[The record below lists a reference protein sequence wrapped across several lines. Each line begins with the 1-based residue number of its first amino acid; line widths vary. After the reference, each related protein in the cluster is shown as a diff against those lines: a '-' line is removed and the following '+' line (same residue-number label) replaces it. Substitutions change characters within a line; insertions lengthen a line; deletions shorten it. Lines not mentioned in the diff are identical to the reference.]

1 MVCFPKLTKGTN
13 PAVTSSYKFNLYS
26 PNTRCR
32 RKSTHHTSNMKYS
45 FTIAALAA
53 GVYATN
59 LPRVIL
65 ERDLATINGV
75 IGDVSTKLTALNSAA
90 QSFSGDAGALTSAS
104 TDLSNTIKT
113 GTTTV
118 QGTDALTLT
127 DAVSLQSTVQ
137 GLQSNA
143 QTLVDNLSSKK
154 SAIEQAG
161 LCDTVLQQ
169 SMGLS
174 TDSKGLIDAVV
185 GKVPQEAQSIA
196 QNLVAG
202 FTATLQQNQAN
213 FAQGNCTNASGGG
226 GGGASTTSS
235 GSSPSSPASSS
246 KSSASATRSGG
257 SSGGGSNATRTG
269 AGGASPTSSTPASFT
284 GAAVANGV
292 PVAGVLG
299 LLAFL
304 L

>member
-1 MVCFPKLTKGTN
+1 
-13 PAVTSSYKFNLYS
+13 
-26 PNTRCR
+26 
-32 RKSTHHTSNMKYS
+32 MKYS
-45 FTIAALAA
+45 LTVAALAA

-59 LPRVIL
+59 LPRVVL
-65 ERDLATINGV
+65 ERDLATIQGV
-75 IGDVSTKLTALNSAA
+75 IGDVSTKLTALNDAA
-90 QSFSGDAGALTSAS
+90 QSFSGDASGLTSAS
-104 TDLSNTIKT
+104 SDLSSTIKS
-113 GTTTV
+113 GTSTV

-143 QTLVDNLSSKK
+143 QTLVDNLASKK

-169 SMGLS
+169 SEGLS
-174 TDSKGLIDAVV
+174 TDSQALIDAVV
-185 GKVPQEAQSIA
+185 SKVPQEAQSIA

-202 FTATLQQNQAN
+202 FTSTLQQNQAN

-226 GGGASTTSS
+226 GGGGGSSSAPTSTGGGGGG
-235 GSSPSSPASSS
+235 GSSPSSSAGSSRP
-246 KSSASATRSGG
+246 SATATGGG
-257 SSGGGSNATRTG
+257 SSGGGNATHTG
-269 AGGASPTSSTPASFT
+269 SGGASPTTSTPASFT

-292 PVAGVLG
+292 PMAGLLG

-304 L
+304 F

>member
-1 MVCFPKLTKGTN
+1 
-13 PAVTSSYKFNLYS
+13 
-26 PNTRCR
+26 
-32 RKSTHHTSNMKYS
+32 MKYS
-45 FTIAALAA
+45 LTLAA
-53 GVYATN
+53 MAAGACATN
-59 LPRVIL
+59 LPRVVL
-65 ERDLATINGV
+65 ERDLATIQGV
-75 IGDVSTKLTALNSAA
+75 IGDVSTKLTALNDAA

-104 TDLSNTIKT
+104 SDLSSTIKS
-113 GTTTV
+113 GTSTV
-118 QGTDALTLT
+118 QGTDQLTLT

-143 QTLVDNLSSKK
+143 QTLVDNLASKK

-169 SMGLS
+169 SQGLS
-174 TDSKGLIDAVV
+174 TDSQSLIDAVV
-185 GKVPQEAQSIA
+185 SKVPQEAQSIA

-226 GGGASTTSS
+226 GGGGGSTPTTGSG
-235 GSSPSSPASSS
+235 GSSPSSSSR
-246 KSSASATRSGG
+246 SSATATATGGGG
-257 SSGGGSNATRTG
+257 SSGGGSNATHTG
-269 AGGASPTSSTPASFT
+269 SGGGSPTSSSPTQFT

-292 PVAGVLG
+292 PMAGLLG

-304 L
+304 F

>member
-1 MVCFPKLTKGTN
+1 
-13 PAVTSSYKFNLYS
+13 
-26 PNTRCR
+26 
-32 RKSTHHTSNMKYS
+32 MKYS
-45 FTIAALAA
+45 LTLAALAA
-53 GVYATN
+53 GVCATN
-59 LPRVIL
+59 LPRVVL
-65 ERDLATINGV
+65 ERDLATIQGV
-75 IGDVSTKLTALNSAA
+75 IGDVSTKLTALNDAA
-90 QSFSGDAGALTSAS
+90 QSFSGDASGLTSAS
-104 TDLSNTIKT
+104 SDLSSTIKS
-113 GTTTV
+113 GTSTV

-137 GLQSNA
+137 GLQTNA
-143 QTLVDNLSSKK
+143 QTLVDNLASKK

-169 SMGLS
+169 SQGLS
-174 TDSKGLIDAVV
+174 TDSQALIDAVV

-226 GGGASTTSS
+226 GGGSTPTTGS

-246 KSSASATRSGG
+246 SASATATGGG
-257 SSGGGSNATRTG
+257 SSGGGGNATHTG
-269 AGGASPTSSTPASFT
+269 SGGASPTTSSPAQFT

-292 PVAGVLG
+292 PMAGLLG

-304 L
+304 F

>member
-1 MVCFPKLTKGTN
+1 
-13 PAVTSSYKFNLYS
+13 
-26 PNTRCR
+26 
-32 RKSTHHTSNMKYS
+32 MKYS
-45 FTIAALAA
+45 LTLAALAA

-59 LPRVIL
+59 LPRVVL
-65 ERDLATINGV
+65 ERDLATIQGV
-75 IGDVSTKLTALNSAA
+75 IGDVSTKLTALNDAA
-90 QSFSGDAGALTSAS
+90 QSFSGDAGALTQAS
-104 TDLSNTIKT
+104 SDLSSTIQS
-113 GTTTV
+113 GTSTV

-169 SMGLS
+169 SNGLS
-174 TDSKGLIDAVV
+174 TDSQALIDAVV

-202 FTATLQQNQAN
+202 FTSTLQQNQAN

-226 GGGASTTSS
+226 SGGG
-235 GSSPSSPASSS
+235 GSSPSSSAAGGSSPS
-246 KSSASATRSGG
+246 SSASASTLPTATGGGG

-269 AGGASPTSSTPASFT
+269 SGGASPTSTGPTQFT

-292 PVAGVLG
+292 PVAGLLG

-304 L
+304 F

>member
-1 MVCFPKLTKGTN
+1 
-13 PAVTSSYKFNLYS
+13 
-26 PNTRCR
+26 
-32 RKSTHHTSNMKYS
+32 MKYS
-45 FTIAALAA
+45 FTVAALAA

-59 LPRVIL
+59 LPRVVL
-65 ERDLATINGV
+65 ERDLATIQGV
-75 IGDVSTKLTALNSAA
+75 IGDVSTKLTALNDAA
-90 QSFSGDAGALTSAS
+90 QSFSGDASGLTSAS
-104 TDLSNTIKT
+104 SDLSSTIQS
-113 GTTTV
+113 GTSTV

-143 QTLVDNLSSKK
+143 QTLVDNLASKK

-169 SMGLS
+169 SQGLS
-174 TDSKGLIDAVV
+174 TDSQALIDAVV
-185 GKVPQEAQSIA
+185 SKVPQEAQSIA

-226 GGGASTTSS
+226 GGGSTPSS
-235 GSSPSSPASSS
+235 TGSGGGSPSSS
-246 KSSASATRSGG
+246 SSASTRPTATSGGGG
-257 SSGGGSNATRTG
+257 SSGNATHTG
-269 AGGASPTSSTPASFT
+269 SGGASPTSSSPTQFT

-292 PVAGVLG
+292 PMAGLLG
-299 LLAFL
+299 VLAFL
-304 L
+304 F

>member
-1 MVCFPKLTKGTN
+1 
-13 PAVTSSYKFNLYS
+13 
-26 PNTRCR
+26 
-32 RKSTHHTSNMKYS
+32 MKYS
-45 FTIAALAA
+45 LTVAALAA
-53 GVYATN
+53 GAYATN
-59 LPRVIL
+59 LPRVVL
-65 ERDLATINGV
+65 ERDLATIQGV
-75 IGDVSTKLTALNSAA
+75 IGDVSTKLTALNDAA

-104 TDLSNTIKT
+104 SDLSSTIKS
-113 GTTTV
+113 GTSTV

-143 QTLVDNLSSKK
+143 QTLVTNLAGKK

-169 SMGLS
+169 SQGLS
-174 TDSKGLIDAVV
+174 TDSQALIDAVV
-185 GKVPQEAQSIA
+185 SKVPQEAQSIA

-202 FTATLQQNQAN
+202 FTSTLQQNQAN

-226 GGGASTTSS
+226 GGGGASSSSAPTSTAAGGG
-235 GSSPSSPASSS
+235 GSSPSSSRSSRP
-246 KSSASATRSGG
+246 SATSTGGG
-257 SSGGGSNATRTG
+257 SSGGGNATHTG
-269 AGGASPTSSTPASFT
+269 SGGATPTTSTPASFT

-292 PVAGVLG
+292 PMAGLLG

-304 L
+304 F

>member
-1 MVCFPKLTKGTN
+1 
-13 PAVTSSYKFNLYS
+13 
-26 PNTRCR
+26 
-32 RKSTHHTSNMKYS
+32 MKYS

-75 IGDVSTKLTALNSAA
+75 IGDVSTKLTALNDAA

-104 TDLSNTIKT
+104 TDLSSTIKT
-113 GTTTV
+113 GTSTV

-137 GLQSNA
+137 GLQTNA

-161 LCDTVLQQ
+161 LCDTILQQ
-169 SMGLS
+169 SEGLS
-174 TDSKGLIDAVV
+174 TDSQALIDAVV

-226 GGGASTTSS
+226 GGGSNPTSS
-235 GSSPSSPASSS
+235 SGGGSSPSSSA
-246 KSSASATRSGG
+246 SSASKPSATATGGGG
-257 SSGGGSNATRTG
+257 SSGGGSNSTATG
-269 AGGASPTSSTPASFT
+269 AGGASPTSSTPAQFT

-292 PVAGVLG
+292 PMAGLLG

-304 L
+304 V

>member
-1 MVCFPKLTKGTN
+1 
-13 PAVTSSYKFNLYS
+13 
-26 PNTRCR
+26 
-32 RKSTHHTSNMKYS
+32 MKYS
-45 FTIAALAA
+45 LTLAA
-53 GVYATN
+53 MAAGACATN
-59 LPRVIL
+59 LPRVVL
-65 ERDLATINGV
+65 ERDLATIQGV
-75 IGDVSTKLTALNSAA
+75 IGDVSTKLTALNDAA
-90 QSFSGDAGALTSAS
+90 QSFSGDASALTSAS
-104 TDLSNTIKT
+104 TDLSNTIKS

-118 QGTDALTLT
+118 QGTDQLTLT

-143 QTLVDNLSSKK
+143 QTLVTNLAGKK

-169 SMGLS
+169 SQGLS
-174 TDSKGLIDAVV
+174 TDSQSLIDAVV
-185 GKVPQEAQSIA
+185 SKVPQEAQSIA

-226 GGGASTTSS
+226 GGGGSSSTPTSTGGGG
-235 GSSPSSPASSS
+235 GSSPSSSS
-246 KSSASATRSGG
+246 KSSASATATSGGG
-257 SSGGGSNATRTG
+257 SSGGGGNATHTG
-269 AGGASPTSSTPASFT
+269 SGGASPTTSNPAQFT

-292 PVAGVLG
+292 PMAGLLG

-304 L
+304 F

>member
-1 MVCFPKLTKGTN
+1 
-13 PAVTSSYKFNLYS
+13 
-26 PNTRCR
+26 
-32 RKSTHHTSNMKYS
+32 MKYS
-45 FTIAALAA
+45 LTLAALAA
-53 GVYATN
+53 GVCATN
-59 LPRVIL
+59 LPRVVL
-65 ERDLATINGV
+65 ERDLATIQGV
-75 IGDVSTKLTALNSAA
+75 IGDVSTKLTALNDAA
-90 QSFSGDAGALTSAS
+90 QSFSGDASGLTSAS
-104 TDLSNTIKT
+104 ADLSSTIKS
-113 GTTTV
+113 GTSTV
-118 QGTDALTLT
+118 QGTETLTLT

-137 GLQSNA
+137 SLQTNA
-143 QTLVDNLSSKK
+143 QTLVDNLASKK

-169 SMGLS
+169 SQGLS
-174 TDSKGLIDAVV
+174 TDSQALIDAVV

-226 GGGASTTSS
+226 GGGSTPTTGS

-246 KSSASATRSGG
+246 SASATATGGG
-257 SSGGGSNATRTG
+257 SSGGGGNATHTG
-269 AGGASPTSSTPASFT
+269 SGGASPTTSSPAQFT

-292 PVAGVLG
+292 PMAGLLG

-304 L
+304 F

>member
-1 MVCFPKLTKGTN
+1 
-13 PAVTSSYKFNLYS
+13 
-26 PNTRCR
+26 
-32 RKSTHHTSNMKYS
+32 MKYS
-45 FTIAALAA
+45 FTVAALAA

-59 LPRVIL
+59 LPRVVL
-65 ERDLATINGV
+65 ERDLATIQGV
-75 IGDVSTKLTALNSAA
+75 IGDVSTKLTALNDAA
-90 QSFSGDAGALTSAS
+90 QSFSGDASGLTSAS
-104 TDLSNTIKT
+104 SDLSSTIQS
-113 GTTTV
+113 GTSTV

-143 QTLVDNLSSKK
+143 QTLVDNLASKK

-169 SMGLS
+169 SQGLS
-174 TDSKGLIDAVV
+174 TDSQALIDAVV
-185 GKVPQEAQSIA
+185 SKVPQEAQSIA

-226 GGGASTTSS
+226 GGGSSPSSTGSS
-235 GSSPSSPASSS
+235 GGSSPSS
-246 KSSASATRSGG
+246 SASTRPTATSGGGG
-257 SSGGGSNATRTG
+257 SSGNATHTG
-269 AGGASPTSSTPASFT
+269 SGGASPTSSSPTQFT

-292 PVAGVLG
+292 PMAGLLG
-299 LLAFL
+299 VLAFL
-304 L
+304 F

>member
-1 MVCFPKLTKGTN
+1 
-13 PAVTSSYKFNLYS
+13 
-26 PNTRCR
+26 
-32 RKSTHHTSNMKYS
+32 MKYS
-45 FTIAALAA
+45 FTVAALAA

-59 LPRVIL
+59 LPRVVL
-65 ERDLATINGV
+65 ERDLATIQGV
-75 IGDVSTKLTALNSAA
+75 IGDVSTKLTALNDAA

-104 TDLSNTIKT
+104 SDLSSTIQS
-113 GTTTV
+113 GTSTV

-143 QTLVDNLSSKK
+143 QTLVDNLASKK

-169 SMGLS
+169 SQGLS
-174 TDSKGLIDAVV
+174 TDSQALIDAVV

-226 GGGASTTSS
+226 GGGSSPSSTGGSG
-235 GSSPSSPASSS
+235 GSSPSS
-246 KSSASATRSGG
+246 SASASTLPTATSGGG
-257 SSGGGSNATRTG
+257 SSGGGSNATATG
-269 AGGASPTSSTPASFT
+269 SGGASPTTSSPTQFT

-292 PVAGVLG
+292 PMAGLLG
-299 LLAFL
+299 VLAFL
-304 L
+304 F

>member
-1 MVCFPKLTKGTN
+1 
-13 PAVTSSYKFNLYS
+13 
-26 PNTRCR
+26 
-32 RKSTHHTSNMKYS
+32 MKYS
-45 FTIAALAA
+45 LTLAA
-53 GVYATN
+53 MAAGACATN
-59 LPRVIL
+59 LPRVVL
-65 ERDLATINGV
+65 ERDLATIQGV
-75 IGDVSTKLTALNSAA
+75 IGDVSTKLTALNDAA

-104 TDLSNTIKT
+104 SDLSSTIKS
-113 GTTTV
+113 GTSTV
-118 QGTDALTLT
+118 QGTDQLTLT

-143 QTLVDNLSSKK
+143 QTLVTNLAGKK

-169 SMGLS
+169 SQGLS
-174 TDSKGLIDAVV
+174 TDSQALIDAVV
-185 GKVPQEAQSIA
+185 SKVPQEAQSIA

-226 GGGASTTSS
+226 GGGGGGSSSAAPTSS
-235 GSSPSSPASSS
+235 SGTSPSSSSRR
-246 KSSASATRSGG
+246 SSATATATGGG
-257 SSGGGSNATRTG
+257 SSGGSNATHTG
-269 AGGASPTSSTPASFT
+269 SGGASPTTSTPASFT

-292 PVAGVLG
+292 PMAGLLG

-304 L
+304 F

>member
-1 MVCFPKLTKGTN
+1 
-13 PAVTSSYKFNLYS
+13 
-26 PNTRCR
+26 
-32 RKSTHHTSNMKYS
+32 MKYS
-45 FTIAALAA
+45 LTLAA
-53 GVYATN
+53 MAAGACATN
-59 LPRVIL
+59 LPRVVL
-65 ERDLATINGV
+65 ERDLATIQGV
-75 IGDVSTKLTALNSAA
+75 IGDVSTKLTALNDAA

-104 TDLSNTIKT
+104 TDLSNTIKS

-118 QGTDALTLT
+118 QGTDQLTLT

-143 QTLVDNLSSKK
+143 QTLVTNLAGKK

-161 LCDTVLQQ
+161 LCSTVLQQ
-169 SMGLS
+169 SQGLS
-174 TDSKGLIDAVV
+174 TDSQSLIDAVV
-185 GKVPQEAQSIA
+185 SKVPQEAQSIA

-226 GGGASTTSS
+226 GGGGGSSSTPTSTGGS
-235 GSSPSSPASSS
+235 SSPSSSSS
-246 KSSASATRSGG
+246 KASASATHTGGG
-257 SSGGGSNATRTG
+257 SSGGGGNATHTG
-269 AGGASPTSSTPASFT
+269 SGGASPTTSNPAQFT

-292 PVAGVLG
+292 PMAGLLG

-304 L
+304 F